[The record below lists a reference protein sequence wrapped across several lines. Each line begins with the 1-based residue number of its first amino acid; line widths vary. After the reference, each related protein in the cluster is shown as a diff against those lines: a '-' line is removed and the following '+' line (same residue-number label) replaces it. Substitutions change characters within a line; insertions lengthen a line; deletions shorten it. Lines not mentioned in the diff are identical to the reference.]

1 MASVAYHGVTYI
13 LSTAPSGNVVYNGFS
28 SATGASQ
35 IVPNDLVLIFYFTNG
50 SAVPQSFSGTNNAP
64 SLTRAFL
71 QTGNSNCSV
80 ACFYG
85 FATSNSSAPSYTG
98 ASVGGVAQGIVLM
111 GVIVKPSANR
121 VMRIPTLESQQSVP
135 LAPTNFS
142 VSSVSALNSGDVLF
156 GLGSVTKVISGG
168 SVVQDTDG
176 TWGTLRINSQGS
188 GEGTAQSKVT
198 NGGTVETYNGSINNR
213 DGLVALVSCQEQ
225 REDPHWGILA

>member
-13 LSTAPSGNVVYNGFS
+13 LSAAPSGNVVYNGFS

-71 QTGNSNCSV
+71 ETGNSNCSV

-156 GLGSVTKVISGG
+156 GLGSTEQVGSG
-168 SVVQDTDG
+168 SSPEDTDG
-176 TWGTLRINSQGS
+176 TWGTRVINTQGS
-188 GEGTAQSKVT
+188 ADATMQSKVT
-198 NGGTVETYNGSINNR
+198 NGGIVETYNGSVSNR
-213 DGLVALVSCQEQ
+213 PGLVALVSCREQ

>member
-1 MASVAYHGVTYI
+1 MASVAYHGDSYI
-13 LSTAPSGNVVYNGFS
+13 LGQTGTVTFNGFS
-28 SATGASQ
+28 TSSAS
-35 IVPNDLVLIFYFTNG
+35 IVPNDLVLIFYLTNG
-50 SAVPQSFSGTNNAP
+50 TGVPLSFSGTNNAP

-71 QTGNSNCSV
+71 ESNNNGQGRI

-85 FATSNSSAPSYTG
+85 FATSNSSSPSYSG
-98 ASVGGVAQGIVLM
+98 AAFDGLAGGIVLM
-111 GVIVKPSANR
+111 GFIVKPSANR
-121 VMRIPTLESQQSVP
+121 VMRIPTLESKEIVF
-135 LAPTNFS
+135 AVPTNFS

-198 NGGTVETYNGSINNR
+198 NGGTVETYNGSIDNR